1 MNTPSVEYIK
11 QHKYHRDFYLNRDF
25 PGFLDIVNNQ
35 FPDISNP
42 SERLWLYFNGYPT
55 CPTCGGR
62 VRTFINFN
70 KGYTKYCCPTC
81 AQKDPEVREKNEK
94 TNTIRYGKDHVKRR
108 VEKTA
113 ETKLKRYGKAGYNN
127 PEAMRST
134 FIERYGVDNPLK
146 SDVVKEKVNKTN
158 MEKYGAARRIT
169 SSDYLKQKRDNIDN
183 QLIKKYPEV
192 MQVIDHHDGLPIFKC
207 SCTDPKCSKCQERT
221 FEIGY
226 WMYYERKFV
235 YKTEICPVKNT
246 IYRNKNTNI
255 ELFVQNILDAHS
267 VEYVTNNR
275 NILSGTELD
284 IYIPS
289 RNLAIECNGI
299 YWHRTAPDSRIS
311 KNYHHIKWDACKERG
326 IQLLTI
332 WEDQIVN
339 KPEVVQNIILSRLGI
354 YNERIGASKCE
365 VHDVP
370 AKEATEFLDNNHL
383 QGSVNGSVRLGLYYK
398 DRLASMMV
406 FGRKRKALGSD
417 NKGDTFELYRYCNAC
432 GVQVIHGAERLF
444 KHFLKDHP
452 GCIIESFSSNDISMG
467 DLYRTLGFNLVGEQP
482 TSYWYV
488 DKNFQR
494 HHRYA
499 FRKDILVKNG
509 ADPKMTE
516 FETTNN
522 MGLYRIY
529 DSGQQKWRHDT
540 TSN

>member
-1 MNTPSVEYIK
+1 
-11 QHKYHRDFYLNRDF
+11 
-25 PGFLDIVNNQ
+25 
-35 FPDISNP
+35 
-42 SERLWLYFNGYPT
+42 
-55 CPTCGGR
+55 
-62 VRTFINFN
+62 
-70 KGYTKYCCPTC
+70 
-81 AQKDPEVREKNEK
+81 
-94 TNTIRYGKDHVKRR
+94 
-108 VEKTA
+108 
-113 ETKLKRYGKAGYNN
+113 
-127 PEAMRST
+127 
-134 FIERYGVDNPLK
+134 
-146 SDVVKEKVNKTN
+146 
-158 MEKYGAARRIT
+158 
-169 SSDYLKQKRDNIDN
+169 
-183 QLIKKYPEV
+183 
-192 MQVIDHHDGLPIFKC
+192 
-207 SCTDPKCSKCQERT
+207 
-221 FEIGY
+221 
-226 WMYYERKFV
+226 MYYERKFV
-235 YKTEICPVKNT
+235 YKTEICPIKNT

-255 ELFVQNILDAHS
+255 ELFVQNILDAYS

-275 NILSGTELD
+275 NVLSGTELD

-311 KNYHHIKWDACKERG
+311 KNYHHTKWDACKERG

-354 YNERIGASKCE
+354 YNERIGASKCK

-370 AKEATEFLDNNHL
+370 VKEAMEFLDNNHL
-383 QGSVNGSVRLGLYYK
+383 QGAVNGSVRLGLYYK
-398 DRLASMMV
+398 DRLVSMMV

-452 GCIIESFSSNDISMG
+452 GCTIESFSSNDISMG

-516 FETTNN
+516 LEITNN